1 MQKKTVEHRNVFF
14 DNRYRS
20 TMGRILKKKTTAVKK
35 KKKQL
40 DDQGISTQPK
50 APDASAKSMAPSAD
64 KSREAFGKRNVLPL
78 KKQPTASASV
88 ATRPKDNFLT
98 KTAQFLREVKVELK
112 KVTWPSRKQTIGST
126 VVVIV
131 LVMIIS
137 LFLGVV
143 DMGLASLIRV
153 VLQ

>member
-1 MQKKTVEHRNVFF
+1 
-14 DNRYRS
+14 
-20 TMGRILKKKTTAVKK
+20 MGRIQRKKPSGSKK
-35 KKKQL
+35 KKKQRSDHQAAVGL
-40 DDQGISTQPK
+40 K
-50 APDASAKSMAPSAD
+50 AAPDSTLKQASAGEAVVKSVKKKPALPPKRQSAAL
-64 KSREAFGKRNVLPL
+64 SS
-78 KKQPTASASV
+78 TAAK
-88 ATRPKDNFLT
+88 PKDNIIT

-126 VVVIV
+126 AVVIV

-143 DMGLASLIRV
+143 DFGISSLIRI

>member
-1 MQKKTVEHRNVFF
+1 
-14 DNRYRS
+14 
-20 TMGRILKKKTTAVKK
+20 MGRIQRKKPSGAKK
-35 KKKQL
+35 KKKQRS
-40 DDQGISTQPK
+40 DKQGTVGLKQAQHNRLK
-50 APDASAKSMAPSAD
+50 A
-64 KSREAFGKRNVLPL
+64 
-78 KKQPTASASV
+78 TASGETGVKSDKRKSALPQKKPSVSV
-88 ATRPKDNFLT
+88 AQVATKPKDNIFT

-126 VVVIV
+126 AVVIA

-143 DMGLASLIRV
+143 DFGISSLIRI

>member
-1 MQKKTVEHRNVFF
+1 
-14 DNRYRS
+14 
-20 TMGRILKKKTTAVKK
+20 MGRIQRKKPSGSKK
-35 KKKQL
+35 KKKLSSDNQETSGL
-40 DDQGISTQPK
+40 NQAQDLGLVK
-50 APDASAKSMAPSAD
+50 AASGAPAAKGEKKKPAAFLRKKSA
-64 KSREAFGKRNVLPL
+64 AAGP
-78 KKQPTASASV
+78 V
-88 ATRPKDNFLT
+88 AVRPKDNIFT

-126 VVVIV
+126 AVVIA

-143 DMGLASLIRV
+143 DFGISSLIRI